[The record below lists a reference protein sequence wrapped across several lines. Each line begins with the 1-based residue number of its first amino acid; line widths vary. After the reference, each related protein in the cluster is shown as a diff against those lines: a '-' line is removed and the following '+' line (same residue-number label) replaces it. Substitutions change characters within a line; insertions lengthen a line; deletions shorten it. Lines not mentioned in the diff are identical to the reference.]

1 MGHNP
6 DAGRGTT
13 TEDQWAHTTTMTDTP
28 ADASKLSDPPPAGEN
43 LDPVFIG
50 QAQFH
55 RAATYISGLKTGL
68 IDFFNVP
75 KRAVTFRFPVEMDDG
90 SVQTF
95 EGYRVLHSRVLGP
108 GKGGIRYH
116 PGVTLDETAALAALM
131 TWKCALIDVPF
142 GGAKGGVVCDTKRLS
157 ESEMRRITRRFAT
170 ELAPVIGPF
179 TDIPAPDLY
188 TNGQTMAWIYDTY
201 DILYAGRNN
210 RPVVTGKPVD
220 LGGSLGR
227 YEATGLGVAFATERF
242 LASGLIEGL
251 SGFNG
256 ARVVVQ
262 GFGQVGAVAAQAF
275 RDAGAQVVAISDSK
289 GGIVCEAGIDLAAA
303 KAFKQEQGSVVGLPD
318 SMTVT
323 NEELLEIEC
332 DILIPAAAGDA
343 IRADNAGRINT
354 RLVVEAANRPV
365 TPMADD
371 ILSTRGIH
379 VLPDILANAG
389 GVTVSYFE
397 WVQNHA
403 NEQWELDA
411 VNGKLKR
418 KMQAAV
424 DTVLARYRKL
434 IAAQAGGPAAGAEQA
449 ALPVDLRTA
458 AMVVAIERVSTAALE
473 RGIWP

>member
-1 MGHNP
+1 V
-6 DAGRGTT
+6 A
-13 TEDQWAHTTTMTDTP
+13 
-28 ADASKLSDPPPAGEN
+28 
-43 LDPVFIG
+43 IG

-55 RAATYISGLKTGL
+55 RAAAYISGLKAGL

-95 EGYRVLHSRVLGP
+95 EGYRVLHNRVLGP

-116 PGVTLDETAALAALM
+116 PGVTLDETVALAALM

-142 GGAKGGVVCDTKRLS
+142 GGAKGGVVCDTKNLS
-157 ESEMRRITRRFAT
+157 EGEMRRITRRFAT

-227 YEATGLGVAFATERF
+227 YEATGLGVAFAAERF
-242 LASGLIEGL
+242 LASGLVEGL
-251 SGFNG
+251 GGFNG

-343 IRADNAGRINT
+343 IRADNAGRINA

-371 ILSTRGIH
+371 ILATRGIH

-403 NEQWELDA
+403 NEQWELDV

-434 IAAQAGGPAAGAEQA
+434 IEARTGEPGAGAEQA

>member
-1 MGHNP
+1 MTDSP
-6 DAGRGTT
+6 VDAGPSP
-13 TEDQWAHTTTMTDTP
+13 DP
-28 ADASKLSDPPPAGEN
+28 DPPGEN
-43 LDPVFIG
+43 LQPVFIS

-55 RAATYISGLKTGL
+55 RAAAYISGLKTGL
-68 IDFFNVP
+68 IDFFNAP
-75 KRAVTFRFPVEMDDG
+75 KRAIIFRFPVEMDDA
-90 SVQTF
+90 SVRTF

-116 PGVTLDETAALAALM
+116 PTVTLEETAALAALM

-142 GGAKGGVVCDTKRLS
+142 GGAKGGVVCDTKSLS
-157 ESEMRRITRRFAT
+157 EGELRRVTRRFAT

-201 DILYAGRNN
+201 DMLYAGRNN

-227 YEATGLGVAFATERF
+227 YEATGLGVALATER
-242 LASGLIEGL
+242 LL
-251 SGFNG
+251 SSELLPELTSFQG
-256 ARVVVQ
+256 ARVVIQ

-275 RDAGAQVVAISDSK
+275 HAAGAMIVAVSDSK
-289 GGIVCEAGIDLAAA
+289 GGIFCEDGIDLPAAR
-303 KAFKQEQGSVVGLPD
+303 AFKEEEGTVVGLPG

-354 RLVVEAANRPV
+354 KLIAEAANRPV
-365 TPMADD
+365 TPTADD
-371 ILSTRGIH
+371 MLARKGIH

-403 NEQWELDA
+403 NEQWDLDV

-418 KMQAAV
+418 RMQAAV

-434 IAAQAGGPAAGAEQA
+434 VEAGAAGPAAETSAT
-449 ALPVDLRTA
+449 LPVDLRTA
-458 AMVVAIERVSTAALE
+458 ALVVAIERVAKAALE

>member
-1 MGHNP
+1 MSDDPSLPG
-6 DAGRGTT
+6 A
-13 TEDQWAHTTTMTDTP
+13 P
-28 ADASKLSDPPPAGEN
+28 ADPHPAGEN
-43 LDPVFIG
+43 LDPVVIS

-55 RAATYISGLKTGL
+55 RAAHYISGLKAGL

-75 KRAVTFRFPVEMDDG
+75 KRAVIFRFPVEMDDG

-116 PGVTLDETAALAALM
+116 PDVTLEETAALAALM

-142 GGAKGGVVCDTKRLS
+142 GGAKGGVVCDTKSLS
-157 ESEMRRITRRFAT
+157 AGELRRITRRFAT

-201 DILYAGRNN
+201 DILHAGRNN

-242 LASGLIEGL
+242 LNSELIPEL
-251 SGFNG
+251 SGFNS

-275 RDAGAQVVAISDSK
+275 HAAGASIVALSDSK
-289 GGIVCEAGIDLAAA
+289 GGIFCEQGIDLAAA
-303 KAFKQEQGSVVGLPD
+303 KAFKKEQGTVVGLPD

-323 NEELLEIEC
+323 NEELLEIDC

-343 IRADNAGRINT
+343 IRADNAGRIKAK
-354 RLVVEAANRPV
+354 LIVEAANRPI
-365 TPMADD
+365 TPVADD
-371 ILSTRGIH
+371 ILAAGGIH

-403 NEQWELDA
+403 NEQWDLDV

-418 KMQAAV
+418 KMQTAV

-434 IAAQAGGPAAGAEQA
+434 SDTGSGESATGTAAAPG
-449 ALPVDLRTA
+449 LPVDLRTA
-458 AMVVAIERVSTAALE
+458 ALVVAIERVSNAALE

>member
-1 MGHNP
+1 M
-6 DAGRGTT
+6 
-13 TEDQWAHTTTMTDTP
+13 E
-28 ADASKLSDPPPAGEN
+28 
-43 LDPVFIG
+43 
-50 QAQFH
+50 
-55 RAATYISGLKTGL
+55 
-68 IDFFNVP
+68 
-75 KRAVTFRFPVEMDDG
+75 
-90 SVQTF
+90 
-95 EGYRVLHSRVLGP
+95 
-108 GKGGIRYH
+108 
-116 PGVTLDETAALAALM
+116 ETAALAALM

-142 GGAKGGVVCDTKRLS
+142 GGAKGGVVCDTKSLS
-157 ESEMRRITRRFAT
+157 EGELRRITRRFAT

-201 DILYAGRNN
+201 DILHAGRNN

-242 LASGLIEGL
+242 LNSELIPGL

-275 RDAGAQVVAISDSK
+275 HAAGAVIVAISDSK
-289 GGIVCEAGIDLAAA
+289 GGIFCEQGIDLAEA
-303 KAFKQEQGSVVGLPD
+303 KAFKQQQGTVVGLPD

-343 IRADNAGRINT
+343 IRADNAARIKAK
-354 RLVVEAANRPV
+354 LVVEAANRPI

-371 ILSTRGIH
+371 ILAASGIH

-403 NEQWELDA
+403 NEQWDLDV

-418 KMQAAV
+418 KMQTAV
-424 DTVLARYRKL
+424 DTVLARFRKL
-434 IAAQAGGPAAGAEQA
+434 SDISSAESASATAGAAG
-449 ALPVDLRTA
+449 LPVDLRTA
-458 AMVVAIERVSTAALE
+458 ALVVAIERVSNAALE

>member
-1 MGHNP
+1 
-6 DAGRGTT
+6 
-13 TEDQWAHTTTMTDTP
+13 MTDGSVDPSPSGDPDP
-28 ADASKLSDPPPAGEN
+28 AAEN
-43 LDPVFIG
+43 LDPVFIS

-55 RAATYISGLKTGL
+55 RAAGYISGLKTGL

-75 KRAVTFRFPVEMDDG
+75 KRAIIFRFPVEMDDG

-95 EGYRVLHSRVLGP
+95 EGYRVLHNRVLGP

-116 PGVTLDETAALAALM
+116 PTVTLEETAALAALM
-131 TWKCALIDVPF
+131 TWKCALIQVPF
-142 GGAKGGVVCDTKRLS
+142 GGAKGGVVCDTKSLS
-157 ESEMRRITRRFAT
+157 EGELRRVTRRFAT

-188 TNGQTMAWIYDTY
+188 TDGQTMAWIYDTY

-227 YEATGLGVAFATERF
+227 YEATGLGVAFATERLLNSELVPELNSF
-242 LASGLIEGL
+242 QD
-251 SGFNG
+251 
-256 ARVVVQ
+256 ARVVIQ

-275 RDAGAQVVAISDSK
+275 RAAGATVIAVSDSK
-289 GGIVCEAGIDLAAA
+289 GGIFCEDGIDLPLA
-303 KAFKQEQGSVVGLPD
+303 KAFKEEQGTVVGLPD

-323 NEELLEIEC
+323 NEELLELEC

-343 IRADNAGRINT
+343 IRADNADRIKAK
-354 RLVVEAANRPV
+354 LIVEAANRPI

-371 ILSTRGIH
+371 ILAKKGIH
-379 VLPDILANAG
+379 VVPDILANAG

-403 NEQWELDA
+403 NEQWDLDV

-418 KMQAAV
+418 RMQTAV
-424 DTVLARYRKL
+424 DTVVTRYRKL
-434 IAAQAGGPAAGAEQA
+434 VETGAAEPAAETPP

-458 AMVVAIERVSTAALE
+458 ALVVAIERVAKAALE

>member
-1 MGHNP
+1 MSENARDP
-6 DAGRGTT
+6 VD
-13 TEDQWAHTTTMTDTP
+13 P
-28 ADASKLSDPPPAGEN
+28 APGEEN
-43 LDPVFIG
+43 LDPVFIS

-55 RAATYISGLKTGL
+55 RAAGYISGLKRGL
-68 IDFFNVP
+68 IDFFNTP
-75 KRAVTFRFPVEMDDG
+75 KRAVIFRFPVEMDDG

-108 GKGGIRYH
+108 GKGGIRFH
-116 PGVTLDETAALAALM
+116 PGATLEETEALAALM

-142 GGAKGGVVCDTKRLS
+142 GGAKGGVVCDTKSLS
-157 ESEMRRITRRFAT
+157 EGELRRITRRFAT

-201 DILYAGRNN
+201 DMLHAGRNN

-227 YEATGLGVAFATERF
+227 YEATGLGVAFAAERLLF
-242 LASGLIEGL
+242 SGLIPGL
-251 SGFNG
+251 DSFNG

-262 GFGQVGAVAAQAF
+262 GFGQVGAVTAQALHA
-275 RDAGAQVVAISDSK
+275 AGAVIVAVSDSK
-289 GGIVCEAGIDLAAA
+289 GGIFCEQGIDLQAA
-303 KAFKQEQGSVVGLPD
+303 KDFKKAQGTVVGLPD
-318 SMTVT
+318 TLTVT
-323 NEELLEIEC
+323 NDELLEISC

-343 IRADNAGRINT
+343 IRGDNAARIDC

-365 TPMADD
+365 TPAADD
-371 ILSTRGIH
+371 ILAAKGIH

-403 NEQWELDA
+403 NEQWDLDV

-418 KMQAAV
+418 KMQSAT
-424 DTVLARYRKL
+424 DTVLARYRNL
-434 IAAQAGGPAAGAEQA
+434 LESAAGGEPSPDTVGEAPTGVK
-449 ALPVDLRTA
+449 PDLRTA
-458 AMVVAIERVSTAALE
+458 ALVVAVERVSIAALE

>member
-1 MGHNP
+1 MSDDPSRPG
-6 DAGRGTT
+6 A
-13 TEDQWAHTTTMTDTP
+13 P
-28 ADASKLSDPPPAGEN
+28 ADPDPVREN
-43 LDPVFIG
+43 LE
-50 QAQFH
+50 QFH
-55 RAATYISGLKTGL
+55 RAAQYISGLKTGL

-75 KRAVTFRFPVEMDDG
+75 KRAVIFRFPVEMDDA

-95 EGYRVLHSRVLGP
+95 AGYRVLHSHVLGP

-116 PGVTLDETAALAALM
+116 PEVTMEETAALAALM

-142 GGAKGGVVCDTKRLS
+142 GGAKGGVVCDTKSLS
-157 ESEMRRITRRFAT
+157 EGELRRITRRFAT

-188 TNGQTMAWIYDTY
+188 TNGQTMAWLYDTY
-201 DILYAGRNN
+201 DILHAGRNN

-227 YEATGLGVAFATERF
+227 YEATGLGAAFATERF
-242 LASGLIEGL
+242 LNSELIPGL

-275 RDAGAQVVAISDSK
+275 HAAGAVIVAVSDSK
-289 GGIVCEAGIDLAAA
+289 GGIFCEQGIDLAEA
-303 KAFKQEQGSVVGLPD
+303 KAFKQQQGTVVGLPD

-343 IRADNAGRINT
+343 IRADNAGRIKAK
-354 RLVVEAANRPV
+354 LVVEAANRPI

-371 ILSTRGIH
+371 ILAANGIH

-403 NEQWELDA
+403 NEQWDLDV

-418 KMQAAV
+418 KMQTAV

-434 IAAQAGGPAAGAEQA
+434 SDTSSAESASGTAGASG
-449 ALPVDLRTA
+449 LPVDLRTA
-458 AMVVAIERVSTAALE
+458 ALVVAIERVANAALE

>member
-1 MGHNP
+1 MTNSP
-6 DAGRGTT
+6 VDVRAAG
-13 TEDQWAHTTTMTDTP
+13 
-28 ADASKLSDPPPAGEN
+28 DPEPAGEN
-43 LDPVFIG
+43 LDPVFIS
-50 QAQFH
+50 QVQFH
-55 RAATYISGLKTGL
+55 RAAAYISGLKTGL

-75 KRAVTFRFPVEMDDG
+75 KRAIIFRFPVEMDDG
-90 SVQTF
+90 SVRTF
-95 EGYRVLHSRVLGP
+95 EGYRVLHNRVLGP

-116 PGVTLDETAALAALM
+116 PTVTLEETAALAALM
-131 TWKCALIDVPF
+131 TWKCALIQVPF
-142 GGAKGGVVCDTKRLS
+142 GGAKGGVICDTKSLS
-157 ESEMRRITRRFAT
+157 EGELRRITRRFAT

-188 TNGQTMAWIYDTY
+188 TDGQTMAWIYDTY

-227 YEATGLGVAFATERF
+227 YEATGLGVAFATER
-242 LASGLIEGL
+242 LL
-251 SGFNG
+251 SSAMVPELKSFQG
-256 ARVVVQ
+256 ARVVIQ

-275 RDAGAQVVAISDSK
+275 QAAGATIVAVSDSK
-289 GGIVCEAGIDLAAA
+289 GGIFCENGIDLPLAR
-303 KAFKQEQGSVVGLPD
+303 AFKEEQGTVVGLPD
-318 SMTVT
+318 SMTIT

-343 IRADNAGRINT
+343 IRADNAARIRT
-354 RLVVEAANRPV
+354 KLIVEAANRPI
-365 TPMADD
+365 TPAADD
-371 ILSTRGIH
+371 ILARNGIH

-403 NEQWELDA
+403 NEQWDLDV

-418 KMQAAV
+418 RMQAAV
-424 DTVLARYRKL
+424 DTVLERYRKL
-434 IAAQAGGPAAGAEQA
+434 LEASTAQPAGDTPAT
-449 ALPVDLRTA
+449 LPVDLRTA
-458 AMVVAIERVSTAALE
+458 ALVVAIERVARAALE

>member
-1 MGHNP
+1 M
-6 DAGRGTT
+6 
-13 TEDQWAHTTTMTDTP
+13 TMTDGPVNGSVSPNPDP
-28 ADASKLSDPPPAGEN
+28 AVEN
-43 LDPVFIG
+43 LDPVFIS
-50 QAQFH
+50 QAQFR
-55 RAATYISGLKTGL
+55 RAAVYISGLKTGL

-75 KRAVTFRFPVEMDDG
+75 KRAVIFRFPVEMDDG
-90 SVQTF
+90 SVRTF
-95 EGYRVLHSRVLGP
+95 EGYRVLHNRVMGP

-116 PGVTLDETAALAALM
+116 PSVTLEDTAALAALM

-142 GGAKGGVVCDTKRLS
+142 GGAKGGVVCDTKSLS
-157 ESEMRRITRRFAT
+157 EGELRRVTRRFAT

-201 DILYAGRNN
+201 DILNAGRNN
-210 RPVVTGKPVD
+210 RPVVTGKPID

-227 YEATGLGVAFATERF
+227 YEATGLGVAFATER
-242 LASGLIEGL
+242 LLNSGLL
-251 SGFNG
+251 PDLKSFQG
-256 ARVVVQ
+256 ARVVIQ

-275 RDAGAQVVAISDSK
+275 HAAGAMIIAVSDSK
-289 GGIVCEAGIDLAAA
+289 GGILCEDGIDLPVAR
-303 KAFKQEQGSVVGLPD
+303 AFKEEQGTVVGLPG

-323 NEELLEIEC
+323 NDELLEIEC

-343 IRADNAGRINT
+343 IRADNAGRIKT
-354 RLVVEAANRPV
+354 RLIIEAANRPI
-365 TPMADD
+365 TPAADD
-371 ILSTRGIH
+371 ILLKNGIH

-403 NEQWELDA
+403 NEQWELDI

-418 KMQAAV
+418 RMQTAV
-424 DTVLARYRKL
+424 DTVLARYHKL
-434 IAAQAGGPAAGAEQA
+434 LEAAAAETPPPA
-449 ALPVDLRTA
+449 PIDLRTA
-458 AMVVAIERVSTAALE
+458 ALVVAIERVSRAALE